1 MHNHPTVRDILAK
14 SEDYLTGRGVDSP
27 RLSAQMLLAHVL
39 GLERLGLFL
48 DMDRPLAEP
57 ELARCRELVVR
68 RGRGE
73 PAAYLVGEREFYGLA
88 FVVGPDVLIPRPETE
103 GIIERAEELFPSD
116 ARLRFADLGT
126 GSGCLAVTLAVR
138 FPEATGVALDKSPK
152 ALAVARENA
161 RRHGVSE
168 RIEFVCGDF
177 SALSARG
184 ESFGLVVA
192 NPPYVSQA
200 EYVAASREVAGFEPK
215 SALVPESDAPGG
227 ATGCE
232 CFPVLARVARQ
243 CLEPGGV
250 MLMEMGCTQ
259 AAAAREAFAGCA
271 AAEVRRDLAGL
282 DRLLEARGGTDPS
295 GAASTPAPSDPG
307 CAFARKDTGSPP

>member
-1 MHNHPTVRDILAK
+1 MQNHPTVRDILTK
-14 SEDYLTGRGVDSP
+14 SETYLTGKGVDSP

-57 ELARCRELVVR
+57 ELARCRELVAR

-103 GIIERAEELFPSD
+103 GIIERLEELFPRD
-116 ARLRFADLGT
+116 ARVRFADLGT

-138 FPEATGVALDKSPK
+138 FPESTGVALDKSAA
-152 ALAVARENA
+152 ALVVARENA

-177 SALSARG
+177 SDLGGRG
-184 ESFGLVVA
+184 EAFGLMVA

-200 EYVAASREVAGFEPK
+200 EYCAASPEVAGFEPK
-215 SALVPESDAPGG
+215 SALVPETEAPGG

-232 CFPVLARVARQ
+232 CFPVLARAARQ
-243 CLEPGGV
+243 CLAPGGV
-250 MLMEMGCTQ
+250 MLMEMGCAQ
-259 AAAAREAFAGCA
+259 AAAAREAFAGFA
-271 AAEVRRDLAGL
+271 AVAIRRDLAGL
-282 DRLLEARGGTDPS
+282 DRMLEVRGGSDPS
-295 GAASTPAPSDPG
+295 GEASTPAP
-307 CAFARKDTGSPP
+307 